1 MPPVWV
7 GAGLLQPHRRVLASC
22 RAVAPLHLGKGPNG
36 AGGRPDT
43 LGSDLAAQPCST
55 SHSQASDSVCSA
67 VKWAQDSRR
76 CLKSYC
82 REQTRQCCGVGAP
95 RLTGADPLRT
105 PGPPPCVTHC
115 SGSTCGWQCALGWAG
130 GGEPANP
137 HFTDSEKRPREC
149 RTQAHSRSGQAPSHR
164 RLSRVTLL
172 PQSKFLTRT
181 EPTRDPRGRIP
192 EALVPGEKQEQ
203 EDRGRERD
211 NERRRPSRTGTEGW
225 WRRGWGPP
233 RRHQSGQRDRQSSGQ
248 R

>member
-1 MPPVWV
+1 M
-7 GAGLLQPHRRVLASC
+7 
-22 RAVAPLHLGKGPNG
+22 
-36 AGGRPDT
+36 
-43 LGSDLAAQPCST
+43 
-55 SHSQASDSVCSA
+55 
-67 VKWAQDSRR
+67 
-76 CLKSYC
+76 
-82 REQTRQCCGVGAP
+82 
-95 RLTGADPLRT
+95 
-105 PGPPPCVTHC
+105 THC
-115 SGSTCGWQCALGWAG
+115 SGSTCGWQCALGWG

-149 RTQAHSRSGQAPSHR
+149 RTQAHRRPGQAPSHR

-211 NERRRPSRTGTEGW
+211 NERQRPSRTGTEGW

-248 R
+248 RRGEDGSVLGQERGGLSQPTVGPTRDGRAAETRVLLSPGSRRRSALPSLLLPQGWAPQPLRTAHLQCCAPSGQALPSLSSASQVGGTSGPAPALSPC